1 VNGKKHPAQSRAAC
15 FLQADIQPV
24 LKKIR
29 RNHRQGF
36 GKNISGAKNARFSRN
51 VVIPSCMRMVDV
63 WGEGIS
69 EANASIADAGRVI
82 NEKI

>member
-1 VNGKKHPAQSRAAC
+1 
-15 FLQADIQPV
+15 
-24 LKKIR
+24 
-29 RNHRQGF
+29 
-36 GKNISGAKNARFSRN
+36 
-51 VVIPSCMRMVDV
+51 MRMVDV